1 MPESAQKSMSKPSEY
16 YIEANGL
23 RFCVEERGYPE
34 GPPIVL
40 IMGLACQ
47 MTSWPESLLDRLA
60 EQGYRIVRFDNRD
73 IGLSDKLQSSIRVDT
88 RLAFLFHK
96 LGFKVQANYSLHDMA
111 KDTSCI
117 MTELGISNAHIVGI
131 SMGGMIAQLL
141 AAHYPEQVKTLTA
154 IMSSTNS
161 ARLPMPEF
169 KLLLQLRQAGV
180 KGHDEQS
187 VV

>member
-1 MPESAQKSMSKPSEY
+1 
-16 YIEANGL
+16 
-23 RFCVEERGYPE
+23 
-34 GPPIVL
+34 
-40 IMGLACQ
+40 
-47 MTSWPESLLDRLA
+47 
-60 EQGYRIVRFDNRD
+60 
-73 IGLSDKLQSSIRVDT
+73 
-88 RLAFLFHK
+88 
-96 LGFKVQANYSLHDMA
+96 MA

-169 KLLLQLRQAGV
+169 KLLLKL
-180 KGHDEQS
+180 S
-187 VV
+187 